1 VGRELRWQTGV
12 RCPYCVASRIHREG
26 YTGEGTAADIS
37 MTSRMD
43 LSRDDTK
50 KMLKTVSEGE
60 MKVNTDEYPIY
71 ECIIEGKT

>member
-1 VGRELRWQTGV
+1 
-12 RCPYCVASRIHREG
+12 
-26 YTGEGTAADIS
+26 
-37 MTSRMD
+37 MD

-71 ECIIEGKT
+71 ECVNRGENVKELLFPMV